1 MSWKVSDRKG
11 DDVLARDGAVG
22 RLDDVYFD
30 DERWSVRYMVVD
42 TGGWVAGRR
51 MLVSPQAVE
60 AGISDPGKLR
70 IGATREQLKDAPG
83 AQTDLP
89 VAERERMARAKSL
102 GPPYYWSNP
111 VLWGAIAMPA
121 NPAAG
126 VGAAAG
132 PRRTEGVAAEEG
144 DPHLRSSNEVI
155 GYDVQ
160 ALDGVLGSVD
170 DFVIDERTWKISGV
184 VVDTTKWW
192 PGGEVRV
199 SPQHV
204 ERIDWAARKLHVR
217 LSRDELKA
225 ARG

>member
-1 MSWKVSDRKG
+1 MSWKVSDLKG

-83 AQTDLP
+83 ADTDLP
-89 VAERERMARAKSL
+89 VFEQQRIAQAEGF

-111 VLWGAIAMPA
+111 VLWGRGEPVAQ
-121 NPAAG
+121 AAHEKRE
-126 VGAAAG
+126 A
-132 PRRTEGVAAEEG
+132 

-160 ALDGVLGSVD
+160 ALDGTLGSVG
-170 DFVIDERTWKISGV
+170 DFLIDEHTWKISGV

-192 PGGEVRV
+192 PGGDVRL
-199 SPQHV
+199 SPAQV
-204 ERIDWAARKLHVR
+204 ERIDWAERKLHVR

>member
-1 MSWKVSDRKG
+1 MSWKVSDLKG

-89 VAERERMARAKSL
+89 VAEQQRIAQAEGF

-111 VLWGAIAMPA
+111 VLWGRGGPVAQ
-121 NPAAG
+121 AAHEKRE
-126 VGAAAG
+126 A
-132 PRRTEGVAAEEG
+132 

-160 ALDGVLGSVD
+160 ALDGSLGNVD

-184 VVDTTKWW
+184 VVDTKKWW
-192 PGGEVRV
+192 PGGEVRL

-204 ERIDWAARKLHVR
+204 ERIDSAGRKLHVC

-225 ARG
+225 ARD